1 MHITFITQFVI
12 GNQKLII
19 HCIGSLRNVQ
29 VLRFL
34 NLVLKQLKYMIQIQ
48 KSFELLLL
56 IFNIQNMFDQNDNA
70 EIVDVINFDE
80 YASNAITPKIQ
91 IDDQRPSS
99 PPKIIKNEQFHKNLG
114 QNQAYYKEDKKF
126 DINQIKVENTI
137 RVVQSNSIQQKSEE
151 SDEDDFGSVIQFQEI
166 AEKEDQD
173 KIQQQEQIDINQQ
186 NRLSPTENRIEMH
199 VEESPKKIDQV
210 GPSLQNSV
218 ISNTSVISAYPLVN
232 KTLEFNCTKEF
243 LTMPLNEKG
252 IVQCSLIINT
262 SGLNKLKPKFY
273 LEKNGKIYL
282 AAKKSSHK
290 FIISMNKDKIQRKSS
305 NFIGQISC
313 KKKYDYMF
321 YDNGNNPKRNK
332 LPVRNSLGQ
341 LKFITSSKPTEPRQ
355 QEFRF
360 PLDDSQI
367 FMNRKPKWNEKTKS
381 FTLNFYDRV
390 KISSIKNFQLIKI
403 NEQPEQIYVQLGK
416 ENDQKFNLDFQS
428 PLSPLIAFMIA
439 LANYDKKI
447 EY

>member
-1 MHITFITQFVI
+1 MY
-12 GNQKLII
+12 N
-19 HCIGSLRNVQ
+19 
-29 VLRFL
+29 
-34 NLVLKQLKYMIQIQ
+34 
-48 KSFELLLL
+48 E
-56 IFNIQNMFDQNDNA
+56 NDNN
-70 EIVDVINFDE
+70 EGIDVINFED

-91 IDDQRPSS
+91 IEDQRPST
-99 PPKIIKNEQFHKNLG
+99 PPKMIKNQQFHKNLG
-114 QNQAYYKEDKKF
+114 QNQASYQDDKKF
-126 DINQIKVENTI
+126 DINQMKVENTI
-137 RVVQSNSIQQKSEE
+137 PFKQDNQIKHKSQE
-151 SDEDDFGSVIQFQEI
+151 SEEDDFGSVIQFQEI
-166 AEKEDQD
+166 AEKEDQER
-173 KIQQQEQIDINQQ
+173 IEYQEQNDLNKQ
-186 NRLSPTENRIEMH
+186 NRQSPIENRQEINA
-199 VEESPKKIDQV
+199 EESPKKIEQV

-218 ISNTSVISAYPLVN
+218 ISNASVVSAYPLVN
-232 KTLEFNCTKEF
+232 KTLEFQCIKEF
-243 LTMPLNEKG
+243 LTSSLNENG
-252 IVQCSLIINT
+252 IVQCSLIVNT

-273 LEKNGKIYL
+273 LEKNGKIFL

-313 KKKYDYMF
+313 KQKYDYFF

-332 LPVRNSLGQ
+332 LPVRNTLGQ

-360 PLDDSQI
+360 PSDDSHI

-390 KISSIKNFQLIKI
+390 KVSSIKNFQLIQI
-403 NEQPEQIYVQLGK
+403 NEQPEQIYIQLGK
-416 ENDQKFNLDFQS
+416 ENDGKFNLDFQKPFS
-428 PLSPLIAFMIA
+428 PLQAFMIA

>member
-1 MHITFITQFVI
+1 M
-12 GNQKLII
+12 
-19 HCIGSLRNVQ
+19 
-29 VLRFL
+29 
-34 NLVLKQLKYMIQIQ
+34 
-48 KSFELLLL
+48 
-56 IFNIQNMFDQNDNA
+56 FNENDNIEA
-70 EIVDVINFDE
+70 IDIINFDE

-91 IDDQRPSS
+91 IEDQRPSS
-99 PPKIIKNEQFHKNLG
+99 PPKIIKNQQFHKNLG
-114 QNQAYYKEDKKF
+114 QNQAYYQEDKKF

-137 RVVQSNSIQQKSEE
+137 RFKQENQIQPKQEE
-151 SDEDDFGSVIQFQEI
+151 SEDDDFGSVIQFQEI
-166 AEKEDQD
+166 AEKEDEENIHYQENND
-173 KIQQQEQIDINQQ
+173 LNEQNRQSPHEDQQQI
-186 NRLSPTENRIEMH
+186 H
-199 VEESPKKIDQV
+199 AEESPKKIDQV

-218 ISNTSVISAYPLVN
+218 ISNASVVSAYPLVN
-232 KTLEFNCTKEF
+232 KTLEFQSIKEF
-243 LTMPLNEKG
+243 LTSPLNEKG
-252 IVQCSLIINT
+252 IVQCTLIINT

-273 LEKNGKIYL
+273 LEKNGKIFL
-282 AAKKSSHK
+282 AAKKQSHK

-305 NFIGQISC
+305 NFIGQVSC
-313 KKKYDYMF
+313 KKKYDYLF

-332 LPVRNSLGQ
+332 LPVRNSIGQ

-360 PLDDSQI
+360 PQDDSHI

-390 KISSIKNFQLIKI
+390 KVSSIKNFQLIQI

-416 ENDQKFNLDFQS
+416 ENDGKFNLDFQS
-428 PLSPLIAFMIA
+428 PFSPLQAFMVA